1 MSRVT
6 ARHASGA
13 RAVQGGG
20 KVRDPCVWWVGWMGC
35 ACGGEGGR
43 EPRTRIDLGRLV
55 QASKNKKMKVT
66 SDLQVPGHSRSWDPA
81 SALPATHR
89 VCARACTCRRVPSPH
104 EKGCPA
110 LLGNSCEA
118 LQSKGLGQTFPT
130 LSRSEAWLVGDPSVG
145 WRGAV
150 QERRAKLRRSRACS
164 TSAWDTE
171 SMAPPKVQ
179 RGHFKAT

>member
-1 MSRVT
+1 MRCKRGVQG
-6 ARHASGA
+6 GA
-13 RAVQGGG
+13 CAVQGGG
-20 KVRDPCVWWVGWMGC
+20 KVRDRCMGWVGRMGC
-35 ACGGEGGR
+35 QQGWVGSASVA
-43 EPRTRIDLGRLV
+43 PRVDLGRLV

-118 LQSKGLGQTFPT
+118 LQSKGLGHTFPT
-130 LSRSEAWLVGDPSVG
+130 LSRSEAWLVGHPSVS